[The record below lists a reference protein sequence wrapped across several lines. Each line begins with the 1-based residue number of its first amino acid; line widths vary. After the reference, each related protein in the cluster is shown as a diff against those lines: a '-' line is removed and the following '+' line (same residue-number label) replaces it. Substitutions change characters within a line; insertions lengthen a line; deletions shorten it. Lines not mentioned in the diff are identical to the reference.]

1 MTDLYL
7 YQTLHLRAGRPRSTA
22 AHVAVLDSA
31 SRRLFGRAYTPDIP
45 ALEARIAAAA
55 RAERYPSAVSGFVR
69 VELTAAG
76 EERIIPAGISLYDGY
91 ALRSLTPEA
100 AIVQYDNPFTDAPTS
115 AREAAA
121 QLAQRQAEAAGAGVA
136 LRAASSA
143 QGAPGRARNLLSACG
158 GARPAPLRRPLR
170 RSAGPAHAPARLAA
184 LALPQ
189 QAGGHRSAAAA
200 ASTTPSRPPEP
211 RTQR

>member
-1 MTDLYL
+1 M
-7 YQTLHLRAGRPRSTA
+7 LRKEINRRCLRKRTASPDPKKKKNPSSLPGSRTAAPSAARRPSPPTTASPCQREAAAARGRPAQQPDPEAHGETEARGARA
-22 AHVAVLDSA
+22 ARGPQRAR
-31 SRRLFGRAYTPDIP
+31 RRLLCCGNP
-45 ALEARIAAAA
+45 AAAA
-55 RAERYPSAVSGFVR
+55 RAGPDRAR
-69 VELTAAG
+69 
-76 EERIIPAGISLYDGY
+76 PAGPRWEL
-91 ALRSLTPEA
+91 
-100 AIVQYDNPFTDAPTS
+100 
-115 AREAAA
+115 
-121 QLAQRQAEAAGAGVA
+121 GAGVA
-136 LRAASSA
+136 PRAASSA